1 MSRRRGAAAPSPGG
15 TSGALRSGDYGPAP
29 IRRSLPGMTTTAPAA
44 RAAGTVTLKPFRQ
57 RYWLPIVGSLVAAVV
72 PVYVTGF
79 VIAST
84 GGRIVPVSVAAV
96 VTLVIAALV
105 AWRFSRARLVLH
117 PGGMVEHGL
126 LGRTRSTPREAVA
139 SAVLL
144 ALYDTQSVQT
154 RRQLFV
160 LDADERTVLRMS
172 GASWTDQHMRT
183 VLRHFDVLVETVDT
197 PMTLHDLRHTRPG
210 ILRWGERHPWRGNLL
225 MIAIGLVCCV
235 SIAITATL
243 TIG

>member
-1 MSRRRGAAAPSPGG
+1 
-15 TSGALRSGDYGPAP
+15 
-29 IRRSLPGMTTTAPAA
+29 MTMTAPAA
-44 RAAGTVTLKPFRQ
+44 RAAGIVTLKPFRQ
-57 RYWLPIVGSLVAAVV
+57 RHWLPIVGSFVAAVV
-72 PVYVTGF
+72 PVYITAF

-84 GGRIVPVSVAAV
+84 GGRIVPVSVAAA

-117 PGGMVEHGL
+117 AGGMVEHGL
-126 LGRTRSTPREAVA
+126 LGRMRSTPREAVA

-154 RRQLFV
+154 RRELFV
-160 LDADERTVLRMS
+160 LDAEERTLLRMS
-172 GASWTDQHMRT
+172 GASWTDQHMRS
-183 VLRHFDVLVETVDT
+183 VLRHFDVLVETIDT

-210 ILRWGERHPWRGNLL
+210 ILRWSERHPWRWNLL
-225 MIAIGLVCCV
+225 AVALGLVCCV
-235 SIAITATL
+235 TIAITATL